1 MMQTQDPADGSRITD
16 FIFIFQSMVEEDD
29 EDNDGKISFEEF
41 KKGVGKFWLKIDW
54 EILDMMYPNGY
65 RIGAF

>member
-1 MMQTQDPADGSRITD
+1 
-16 FIFIFQSMVEEDD
+16 MVEEDD